1 MEIIDHP
8 AYYGKDKIEAIDFIE
23 AHGLNFSL
31 GNAVKYIMRAG
42 NKPNEDSIT
51 ALKKPAGIST
61 AKYHVS
67 RKEKIMLSEDMIK
80 RLIAAGIS
88 KQQANSTTADVVA
101 NFFMNEDEKTLIREA
116 RIQVNE
122 MYNLVADLRVEFSSL
137 KKKIEETA
145 GFLLDIAEAQE
156 KHGAITDERAKNAV
170 ALYAT
175 LLSMNERAGA
185 KGSDSVNNAG
195 YVTYAYLGGQARR
208 DIHYD
213 KLRDDDD

>member
-1 MEIIDHP
+1 
-8 AYYGKDKIEAIDFIE
+8 
-23 AHGLNFSL
+23 
-31 GNAVKYIMRAG
+31 
-42 NKPNEDSIT
+42 
-51 ALKKPAGIST
+51 
-61 AKYHVS
+61 
-67 RKEKIMLSEDMIK
+67 MLSEDMIK

-88 KQQANSTTADVVA
+88 KQQANSSTADVVA

-175 LLSMNERAGA
+175 ILKMNERTKAES
-185 KGSDSVNNAG
+185 KYSVKAAS
-195 YVTYAYLGGQARR
+195 YAIYAYLNKSGNH
-208 DIHYD
+208 DILDD
-213 KLRDDDD
+213 KPRDDDD